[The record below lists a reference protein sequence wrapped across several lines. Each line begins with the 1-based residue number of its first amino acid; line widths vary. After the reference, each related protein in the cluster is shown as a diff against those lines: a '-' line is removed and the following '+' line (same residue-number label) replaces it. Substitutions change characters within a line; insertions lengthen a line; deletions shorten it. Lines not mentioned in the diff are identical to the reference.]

1 MAFLD
6 SLMIP
11 LANWL
16 DRRGYISEKRIPQG
30 ADLFSA
36 GALLRGEITPGE
48 AMNTYADYSG
58 VEFQRLAITNYPIYR
73 NVMLIG
79 RIISEADFIIEERDQ
94 DSDTG
99 WTKVEG
105 HHYSRIMEEAPNR
118 IMSSAYIWLYQV
130 VWLNI
135 RGESYWL
142 QVPDG
147 FGIPNQVYPL
157 PADRV
162 KPLPS
167 LVPDALQPIRG
178 YAYTPVSGK
187 EPEIIQPEQIC
198 YHRFPNIV
206 HYYRGM
212 SPLSSYLIGLQ
223 TNFEAQKTDL
233 EDFQHR
239 LRLQKLL
246 SMPLGTSNPEFN
258 IALADLQE
266 QEAQGQRWRLIRAGD
281 LKAETISGNRQET
294 QAEIFSLTEHQANAA
309 LGVPD
314 GIWEDTNR
322 ATAQEHRA
330 TLIENTVWPIMSMM
344 AQDIT
349 VQVVVPNYG
358 PDFRARFEDIRPR
371 NRELILK
378 ETASAREAQTYDE
391 ARQAEGND
399 PHPDS
404 DVGLAPFESAGQ
416 AYILKMQAGMGFTAS
431 LAPPAPDSNGVQV
444 LPPQPA
450 LQITAPDQ
458 LDAIQASAEQLDLKR
473 WKSVSLRLLRKGKN
487 PADYDFQPEAL
498 SPFKRYLY
506 QGYLKNVTSEAQ
518 IKALFSAKNGAFD
531 AADIYIEALKDLIE
545 QAQAGEITRE
555 EFVDQADT
563 IITTQLEAAFL
574 LGAEADTVGEE
585 EQAELDDEIEAALDA
600 LPRLA
605 DDVFAGKFIQEDDT
619 TPPVLNILA
628 RLALWG
634 SAALGAYSLG
644 RMVKGAEELMIWL
657 VGPTDHCFPAG
668 AIVETYRGPVTI
680 ESIAS
685 GDEVETTKGL
695 KPVSFTF
702 ERICFGDLIEI
713 KAGLH
718 KTVCTLN
725 HPFKTQR
732 GWVESDELTLS
743 DSVVVFEPTTKMFHG
758 IPIDTIRK
766 IEVKEAGTRVYNL
779 EVEDAHHYV
788 ADGFLVHNCTDC
800 SRLDEQIHTGAD
812 WRASPWR
819 TQGRNLACKGYNC
832 LCIVVPAPAGA
843 EAAGGF

>member
-16 DRRGYISEKRIPQG
+16 DRRGYISEKRIPLG
-30 ADLFSA
+30 PDLFSA

-79 RIISEADFIIEERDQ
+79 RIISEADFIIEERDP

-105 HHYSRIMEEAPNR
+105 HHYSRIMEEAPNKF
-118 IMSSAYIWLYQV
+118 MSSAYIWLYQV

-167 LVPDALQPIRG
+167 LVPNALQPIRG

-212 SPLSSYLIGLQ
+212 SPISSYLIGLQ

-246 SMPLGTSNPEFN
+246 SMPLGTSNPEFS

-281 LKAETISGNRQET
+281 LKSETISGNRLET
-294 QAEIFSLTEHQANAA
+294 QAEIFGLTEHQANAA

-314 GIWEDTNR
+314 GIWDKDANR
-322 ATAQEHRA
+322 ASAQEHRA

-378 ETASAREAQTYDE
+378 ETESAREAQTYDE
-391 ARQAEGND
+391 ARKAEGND
-399 PHPDS
+399 PHPDP
-404 DVGLAPFESAGQ
+404 DVGMAPFESAGQ
-416 AYILKMQAGMGFTAS
+416 AYILKMQAGLGFTAS
-431 LAPPAPDSNGVQV
+431 LAPPMPDSNGVQV
-444 LPPQPA
+444 LPPASP
-450 LQITAPDQ
+450 LQITAPAQPDT
-458 LDAIQASAEQLDLKR
+458 IQARAEQLDLKR
-473 WKSVSLRLLRKGKN
+473 WKSVSLRLLRKGKS

-498 SPFKRYLY
+498 SSFKRYLY
-506 QGYLKNVTSEAQ
+506 QEYLKNTTSEAQ
-518 IKALFSAKNGAFD
+518 IKALFSTKNGAFD
-531 AADIYIEALKDLIE
+531 AADIYIEALKGLIE

-555 EFVDQADT
+555 EFIDQADT

-574 LGAEADTVGEE
+574 LGAEADIVGEE

-600 LPRLA
+600 LPQLA
-605 DDVFAGKFIQEDDT
+605 DDVFAGKFVQVDDT
-619 TPPVLNILA
+619 TPPVLSLLA

-644 RMVKGAEELMIWL
+644 SLVKGAAELMIWL
-657 VGPTDHCFPAG
+657 VGPTDHC
-668 AIVETYRGPVTI
+668 
-680 ESIAS
+680 
-685 GDEVETTKGL
+685 K
-695 KPVSFTF
+695 
-702 ERICFGDLIEI
+702 
-713 KAGLH
+713 
-718 KTVCTLN
+718 
-725 HPFKTQR
+725 
-732 GWVESDELTLS
+732 
-743 DSVVVFEPTTKMFHG
+743 
-758 IPIDTIRK
+758 
-766 IEVKEAGTRVYNL
+766 
-779 EVEDAHHYV
+779 
-788 ADGFLVHNCTDC
+788 DC
-800 SRLDEQIHTGAD
+800 LRLDEQIHTGAD

-819 TQGRNLACKGYNC
+819 TQGRNLECNGYNC
-832 LCIVVPAPAGA
+832 LCIVIPAPAGA
-843 EAAGGF
+843 EAVGGF